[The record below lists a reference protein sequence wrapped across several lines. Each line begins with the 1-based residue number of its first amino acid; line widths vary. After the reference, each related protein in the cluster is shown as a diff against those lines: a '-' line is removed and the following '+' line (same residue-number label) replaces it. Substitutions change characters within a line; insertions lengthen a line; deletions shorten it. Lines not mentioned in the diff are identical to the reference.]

1 MMNVFLSEQAE
12 SKLLELNDYLL
23 EKWNIKVRD
32 NFISEL
38 SKKINQ
44 ISIHPESCVQSK
56 EFTGIYKCVVTKQT
70 SFYYRILWDK
80 NEIEIITLFDT
91 RQKPKKLKKQLKK

>member
-32 NFISEL
+32 NFIRKRLIKFQFIPKVVSNQKNL
-38 SKKINQ
+38 QGFIN
-44 ISIHPESCVQSK
+44 V
-56 EFTGIYKCVVTKQT
+56 
-70 SFYYRILWDK
+70 L
-80 NEIEIITLFDT
+80 
-91 RQKPKKLKKQLKK
+91 